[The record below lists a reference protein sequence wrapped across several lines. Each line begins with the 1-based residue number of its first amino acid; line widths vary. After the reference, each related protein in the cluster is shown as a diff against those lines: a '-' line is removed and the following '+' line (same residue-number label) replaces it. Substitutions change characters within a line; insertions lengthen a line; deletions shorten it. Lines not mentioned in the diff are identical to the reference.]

1 MINNNQVLLN
11 LRWQLDESLKASI
24 PLDPCSKP
32 TVLLQSLF
40 VTFSIVI
47 DFGFHHH
54 QRSSIIKNKNILRHS
69 LFVTSMDS
77 KVCFQRFD
85 RQGVDFVPTMQPIIS
100 LSKYHFIILQPIIFP
115 HKYHFIMIYPGKHY
129 FILLQLI

>member
-1 MINNNQVLLN
+1 MINNNQILLN

-40 VTFSIVI
+40 AIFNIVI
-47 DFGFHHH
+47 DFGFHHR
-54 QRSSIIKNKNILRHS
+54 QRSLIIKNKNIFRHS

-85 RQGVDFVPTMQPIIS
+85 RQGVDFVPTLQPIIS

-115 HKYHFIMIYPGKHY
+115 YKKSF
-129 FILLQLI
+129 F